1 MIVEWDPERPRKKI
15 TDLVRQS
22 LRDGG
27 IIVYPTDTLYGI
39 GCDLFNI
46 KAIRKLYLIK
56 KMDSRRAL
64 SIICRD
70 LKDVS
75 TYGLVDDFAFSFLK
89 KHLPGPYTFVLTAR
103 KIIPKLLMT
112 ERKEVGIR
120 IPDHPVPVG
129 LAALIDHPVINTTA
143 KISGGDAPSDPRDVE
158 KMFKGSVDLI
168 IDGGIVVSEP
178 STVVRLTDDQV
189 DVLRYG
195 KGSAKDLL
203 HPNRPSL

>member
-1 MIVEWDPERPRKKI
+1 MIVEWDPLRPRKKI

-22 LRDGG
+22 LLEGG
-27 IIVYPTDTLYGI
+27 IIVYPTDTLYGM

-64 SIICRD
+64 SIICKD

-75 TYGLVDDFAFSFLK
+75 TYGLVNDFAFALLK
-89 KHLPGPYTFVLTAR
+89 RRLPGPYTFVLSAR

-120 IPDHPVPVG
+120 IPDHPVPIA
-129 LAALIDHPVINTTA
+129 LAMLLDHPVINTTA
-143 KISGGDAPSDPRDVE
+143 KISGGEAPSDPRDIE

-168 IDGGIVVSEP
+168 IDGGIVTSEP
-178 STVVRLTDDQV
+178 STVVRLV
-189 DVLRYG
+189 DERVEILREG
-195 KGSAKDLL
+195 KGSIKDLL
-203 HPNRPSL
+203 LSNPLHR